1 MRALNRLL
9 VLLSQ
14 FDFEV
19 GLLSFHCGGGG
30 GGLCAQGWL

>member
-19 GLLSFHCGGGG
+19 GLLS
-30 GGLCAQGWL
+30 LCAQGWL